1 MHQKRHLRDFEVDK
15 VVNTFQDKESVY
27 DFSIAVTYYEI
38 KEKGFSLSAGQS
50 FGIKIDYVDI
60 TEEFRRRM
68 NGYETALTGQFEESH
83 RLKYEILKQLRS
95 IKFNENAENVEKE

>member
-1 MHQKRHLRDFEVDK
+1 
-15 VVNTFQDKESVY
+15 
-27 DFSIAVTYYEI
+27 
-38 KEKGFSLSAGQS
+38 
-50 FGIKIDYVDI
+50 
-60 TEEFRRRM
+60 M